1 MQIKT
6 QPQLQS
12 LKPQQLS
19 IFQVKQVPPKMLHLV
34 QIQQKKVL
42 HHLQQI
48 VKQVQIQRQINLHQI
63 LKSKIARCQILILK
77 LQVHQLLII
86 QQVIIAPLQRKIL
99 IVKPTRH
106 LLIVKKV
113 VLQPMII
120 VLRQQ
125 VQKIIK

>member
-1 MQIKT
+1 
-6 QPQLQS
+6 
-12 LKPQQLS
+12 
-19 IFQVKQVPPKMLHLV
+19 MLHLV

-77 LQVHQLLII
+77 LPSSSTTDNSTSNNSTTSEKDTNSQANTTSTDSQ
-86 QQVIIAPLQRKIL
+86 
-99 IVKPTRH
+99 
-106 LLIVKKV
+106 KV

-125 VQKIIK
+125 VQR